1 METPELQALSMQAAG
16 QIERIRNF
24 FKRNI
29 TTIPMCIILTLTVKL
44 RTWGGKGR
52 GQGGRVGNADW
63 SSESTEVIAEQLSPH
78 QSQNSL
84 LKNPV
89 PYYYY

>member
-29 TTIPMCIILTLTVKL
+29 IPMCIILLLTVKWS
-44 RTWGGKGR
+44 TWGGKGR

-63 SSESTEVIAEQLSPH
+63 SSESTDEAIAE
-78 QSQNSL
+78 
-84 LKNPV
+84 
-89 PYYYY
+89 